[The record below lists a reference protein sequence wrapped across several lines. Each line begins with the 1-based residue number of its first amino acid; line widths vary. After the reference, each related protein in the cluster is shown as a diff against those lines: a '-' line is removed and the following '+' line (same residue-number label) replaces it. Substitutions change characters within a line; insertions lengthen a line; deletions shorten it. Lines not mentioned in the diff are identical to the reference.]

1 MSTITCMCLRSV
13 INLGNSIIGV
23 SILAM
28 PYCFKKCGI
37 LLSILLI
44 VASGLI
50 TRAACHLL
58 LKSAIMAR
66 RRNFEFLAFHT
77 FGPTGKLIVE
87 IGIIGFLIGVC
98 VAFFVVVGDL
108 SPALIAKFL
117 MVENTSHLRAE
128 ILIFLGLFVAFPL
141 GLLRKVDS
149 LTSFS
154 AMSIGFYI
162 FLILIIIGE
171 ALPKLLNDDWWHQ
184 VNWWQPAGLLPS
196 LPIFSMALSCQ
207 TQLFEFFDPLNDP
220 SLKKMNSVIN
230 GAVQMCLAVYISV
243 GFFGYVA
250 FHDSPITGNILVR
263 LTPSLTAEIIKVGF
277 ILSVVI
283 SFPLCLFPCRSSLHS
298 LIFKQGMGHYDLQ
311 SSYMPDHRFRV
322 LTCALVTATMGMAI
336 MVPNIEFVLG
346 LLGSTIGITIC
357 VILPALIFLHL
368 TTKNTNER
376 RMAQLV
382 TFIGFFILIAC
393 TFSTLN
399 ESKSHEIISQLKPKI
414 EETKI
419 DKMNKPVDNQ
429 MYESPN
435 KDKEIKNQE
444 KNELKLQLRKEAEQI
459 VKQNDKNNELNDN
472 KRQEPPVPQES
483 DKNMIKPDA
492 SVKLDDLDPEALKKE
507 DKEINSQNKQ
517 EEKEKK
523 DEKNLNKQE
532 ELLQKLEAQHIEQK
546 KILEEQKKLLE
557 ELKMHKESH
566 NEQKTKNNEQIIP
579 IKEQQIQ
586 SSDSLNKPIK
596 SSPDSL
602 IQNNQPVINEKQV
615 EVPVNQ
621 PIKHPKNQLI
631 EGKLEHQLNQPVHI
645 SNQPVEQINSVN
657 KLKEDQKVLMIK
669 KTDTKL
675 ENQPEFVTQSQE
687 KSFQR
692 HEKQLTNK
700 DMEQSFNDIQSK
712 QEQKNLQPII
722 HNSFVTQNS
731 NQIQNKPKPYID
743 SSVHEKN
750 IEVLNDVIKQ
760 TNNQNSKMQEKPNV
774 VINIEEANQKEKNF
788 ILPKP
793 IPLSNQNSLSMNMPK
808 PDAILKDKNVVQVPE
823 DILNKTSNIN
833 VNAGEKISNQDTIK
847 EKREVKPNQNKL
859 LDIQNM
865 ENKVVNKISVNS
877 ENIETSQKQDTKP
890 EVSSV
895 ASVFKHEMR
904 RLLFRND
911 R

>member
-1 MSTITCMCLRSV
+1 MDIDAGDFNTSPAMSTITCMCLRSV

-44 VASGLI
+44 IASGLI

-77 FGPTGKLIVE
+77 FGPTGKLVVE

-117 MVENTSHLRAE
+117 MVENTSQLRAE

-154 AMSIGFYI
+154 AMSIGFYM
-162 FLILIIIGE
+162 FLILIIVGE
-171 ALPKLLNDDWWHQ
+171 ALPKLLAGSWWNQ

-243 GFFGYVA
+243 GFFGYIA
-250 FHDSPITGNILVR
+250 FHDSPISGNILIR
-263 LTPSLTAEIIKVGF
+263 LTPSLTAEVIKVGF

-322 LTCALVTATMGMAI
+322 LTCALVTATMATAI

-399 ESKSHEIISQLKPKI
+399 ENKTQEVASQLKPKI
-414 EETKI
+414 ENEEIKKDTKPI
-419 DKMNKPVDNQ
+419 ENKMFD
-429 MYESPN
+429 SLN
-435 KDKEIKNQE
+435 KDKEVKNQE
-444 KNELKLQLRKEAEQI
+444 MIDSKQI
-459 VKQNDKNNELNDN
+459 VKEVAQNVKEEKKDKASSEN

-483 DKNMIKPDA
+483 EKNMVKPIIDKSLKSQDA
-492 SVKLDDLDPEALKKE
+492 LDPEALKKE
-507 DKEINSQNKQ
+507 DKEINSQKKQ
-517 EEKEKK
+517 EEKEEKK
-523 DEKNLNKQE
+523 NEKNLKKEE
-532 ELLQKLEAQHIEQK
+532 ELLKKLEAQHIEQK

-557 ELKMHKESH
+557 ELKMHKETH
-566 NEQKTKNNEQIIP
+566 DEQKAKVNEP
-579 IKEQQIQ
+579 APVIKEQQVQPSENI
-586 SSDSLNKPIK
+586 NKVVK
-596 SSPDSL
+596 VSPDSFV
-602 IQNNQPVINEKQV
+602 QNIQPVAN
-615 EVPVNQ
+615 
-621 PIKHPKNQLI
+621 IKLVQEP
-631 EGKLEHQLNQPVHI
+631 
-645 SNQPVEQINSVN
+645 
-657 KLKEDQKVLMIK
+657 LKR
-669 KTDTKL
+669 
-675 ENQPEFVTQSQE
+675 PE
-687 KSFQR
+687 
-692 HEKQLTNK
+692 
-700 DMEQSFNDIQSK
+700 EQSVKLQQQNLPNQNLLP
-712 QEQKNLQPII
+712 EQKNVEQKHNIIVKEPMIKTVDIKPENKPELVARSQEPSFVKQQIQLETKPEQKILQPDTYIVNNNI
-722 HNSFVTQNS
+722 QQLYTKEPGELLDQNAQVLKDGLQQINKKYLKIPEES
-731 NQIQNKPKPYID
+731 NILENNKEI
-743 SSVHEKN
+743 ERAKN
-750 IEVLNDVIKQ
+750 IL
-760 TNNQNSKMQEKPNV
+760 S
-774 VINIEEANQKEKNF
+774 
-788 ILPKP
+788 KP
-793 IPLSNQNSLSMNMPK
+793 IPFLNQNNVPKLDKIPKDQDRVQSLD
-808 PDAILKDKNVVQVPE
+808 DAQ
-823 DILNKTSNIN
+823 NKTLNNKERIIEIKN
-833 VNAGEKISNQDTIK
+833 NQESLK
-847 EKREVKPNQNKL
+847 KKREVETSENELQNKQIAE
-859 LDIQNM
+859 DGKAVDRAPV
-865 ENKVVNKISVNS
+865 ES
-877 ENIETSQKQDTKP
+877 ENADAAQKQNVKP
-890 EVSSV
+890 EVSSA
-895 ASVFKHEMR
+895 ASPLKHEMR
-904 RLLFRND
+904 RLLFHNR
-911 R
+911 